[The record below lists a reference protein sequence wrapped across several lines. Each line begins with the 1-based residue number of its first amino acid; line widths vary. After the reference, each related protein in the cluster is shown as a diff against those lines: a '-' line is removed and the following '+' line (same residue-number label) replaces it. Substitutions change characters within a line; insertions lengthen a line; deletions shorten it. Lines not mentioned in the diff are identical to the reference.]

1 MVVRR
6 MCCLLLAVAAT
17 CSLAGAA
24 VETTTVAGKVLLP
37 GGSGNFAQ
45 RGTIIATLSASGSVT
60 DGSEVHRVASR
71 VIATIASTG
80 TVTGLVLVP
89 NDVIT
94 PANTY
99 YLVQFT
105 VSAPLAASWTEK
117 WSVTTSP
124 DPVQIGNI
132 TRLDTPPPPPPLK
145 VQQANVDKVS
155 NPASF
160 DFLDCAVNGV
170 GNEAQISCPGT
181 GGAPPFSAVTPGT
194 NTTAAMVV
202 GSGASLSVSGSGTIG
217 ATTAAAL
224 ANNPTPCGS
233 NLFVT
238 DMAAAGTLTC
248 TQPSFSNL
256 SGTAAVSQLPDAT
269 TGAKGIVQLA
279 GDLGGTAAA
288 PSVGDDS
295 HAHTGSTI
303 SGLDAANDIAS
314 GLLALARGGTN
325 ANLSATGGTGQYLKQ
340 ASSGAAMTVGTIPA
354 GDLPAGFVDAV
365 ADLASGLCA
374 DGEVLRKASGVWACL
389 TDDDVPESGDLGV
402 IDSSA
407 EMASLV
413 TDETGTGLL
422 VFGTNPTI
430 RATTGILG
438 VPNSTTLPATCT
450 VGDSYMDTDQ
460 TTGQR
465 FYLCEATNTWVRQGD
480 GTGGAGVWTDADPMV
495 QSTTTRD
502 VQIGAAQTNSAKL
515 SVDGDADQV
524 QLSIQAHSTQTSN
537 VVVVENSAGTDQL
550 VVTNNGNVT
559 AAGTVTAGGIDT
571 TDQTSSPGNRMRL
584 RDNDVNLTPDPSCAD
599 CPAGEICLVDTDE
612 NAADRWEFCEGTTMR
627 LRLPSGGT
635 GGTAAT
641 VDGNQTFTFA
651 VLDDD
656 GVYFWEPDNPVTGLH
671 MNVDS
676 LTDFRL
682 VTWPD
687 FDMTPLSTAVQQTVT
702 NKYLRDTSVI
712 FQQNADTSKFLKFNL
727 AGLSASSLRTVNWPD
742 SDITP
747 VGTTLAQT
755 LSGKTLT
762 EPVLTG
768 QINFKTGTS
777 VDDDDC
783 TGDQGETWWDSTD
796 NRFEWCDANSGTP
809 DTASNYLPLA
819 GGTLTG
825 TVTTR
830 ALTAQNGYLW
840 DLSAV
845 DNSATTEGFI
855 LPQSTD
861 PSTGTAEGQAGWD
874 TNDERLG
881 VGGGSSV
888 YVGIGP
894 GESVA
899 RYRQVGTSP
908 ERWYY
913 GGIMMDLLGT
923 PSAAVANTLKA
934 TAFMSGRG
942 GTIDRIGVPVTTFAT
957 GNVRACIY
965 DTTSDTNLYPNN
977 LILDSGAIATGTS
990 NGMKTATVS
999 QALKPNTLYWFATVF
1014 DATPSTR
1021 DIGAYQT
1028 YAILGYDA
1036 NTQATNT
1043 SGTGWS
1049 VTFTYAACPSTF
1061 TAGGSVVTTDIPAV
1075 GVRYSN

>member
-584 RDNDVNLTPDPSCAD
+584 RDNDVDLTPDPSCAD

-747 VGTTLAQT
+747 VGTTLTQT

-809 DTASNYLPLA
+809 ESITALVLKAGDTMTGQLVAPSVEYTESDSDPACSTNNFNTYADDSEDKLKGCQNGTKYDLIQKDTPAFWRQPGSTRARLYVAGLAHDSLGSVTGTSA
-819 GGTLTG
+819 GGVNTL
-825 TVTTR
+825 R
-830 ALTAQNGYLW
+830 ALPFL
-840 DLSAV
+840 
-845 DNSATTEGFI
+845 
-855 LPQSTD
+855 
-861 PSTGTAEGQAGWD
+861 
-874 TNDERLG
+874 
-881 VGGGSSV
+881 
-888 YVGIGP
+888 
-894 GESVA
+894 
-899 RYRQVGTSP
+899 
-908 ERWYY
+908 
-913 GGIMMDLLGT
+913 
-923 PSAAVANTLKA
+923 
-934 TAFMSGRG
+934 SGRG
-942 GTIDRIGVPVTTFAT
+942 GELDVIGLEV
-957 GNVRACIY
+957 
-965 DTTSDTNLYPNN
+965 
-977 LILDSGAIATGTS
+977 TGTAAAGNAAVCVYANTSETDFYPAALIYQSS
-990 NGMKTATVS
+990 NFSTSSTGFKSEDPSITLA
-999 QALKPNTLYWFATVF
+999 PNALYWLASQTDTGSVTFRTVQYF
-1014 DATPSTR
+1014 QAIP
-1021 DIGAYQT
+1021 
-1028 YAILGYDA
+1028 ILGFA
-1036 NTQATNT
+1036 AASNLH
-1043 SGTGWS
+1043 GVGWS
-1049 VTFTYAACPSTF
+1049 VAATYATDPCPDPYP
-1061 TAGGSVVTTDIPAV
+1061 GSGTVITSGNSMASF
-1075 GVRYSN
+1075 VRFQ